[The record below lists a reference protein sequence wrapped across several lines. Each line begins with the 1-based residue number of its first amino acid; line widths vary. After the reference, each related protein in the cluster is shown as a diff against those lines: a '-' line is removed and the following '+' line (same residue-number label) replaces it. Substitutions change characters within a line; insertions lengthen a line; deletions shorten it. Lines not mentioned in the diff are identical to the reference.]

1 MKLMASSIL
10 VTFLIAILMESPKAQ
25 IISHWDKDSSYY
37 LYQAVDEYLIP
48 NKITFDHNFSKR
60 EILDSI
66 AGYLTN
72 KFFIKRTDFYKDKKN
87 IVIAVQKLTSI
98 VLTNRKLD
106 IATINIIDPD
116 EVCMT
121 TFFQGTTGAFNT
133 YLALVSNFIQPQL
146 STPLLDCIVF
156 TYNGD
161 ELKAMDHIN
170 LEGIISE
177 REINNIVRM
186 AIKD

>member
-1 MKLMASSIL
+1 MKLMTNSIL

-25 IISHWDKDSSYY
+25 IITHWGKDSSYY

-48 NKITFDHNFSKR
+48 NKITFDHNISRR

-66 AGYLTN
+66 ASYLTN
-72 KFFIKRTDFYKDKKN
+72 EFFIKRTDFYKDKRD
-87 IVIAVQKLTSI
+87 IVVAVQKLTSI
-98 VLTNRKLD
+98 VLPNRKLH
-106 IATINIIDPD
+106 IATINIVDPD
-116 EVCMT
+116 EICMT
-121 TFFQGTTGAFNT
+121 TFFQGTTGAHNT
-133 YLALVSNFIQPQL
+133 YLTLVSNFIQPQL

-156 TYNGD
+156 TYNDD

-177 REINNIVRM
+177 REINSLVRKS
-186 AIKD
+186 IKD